1 MIQKVEITK
10 TKNEGVEAITAPDWN
25 GKVLRMSHEAYRRWR
40 EKGDVPKTAAVY
52 ALYADHFDKTAYG
65 KELYIGQSGEVDS
78 RLDSHVGAKHFWN
91 RVLIFVSALDW
102 MNIAFARNI
111 ENEFIL
117 MAKRANRYQ
126 VENGND
132 GATTWLGNEDQQKLD
147 AFLAGILPVLQLA
160 NIDIFNLNLDG
171 TYQLIETGFGGKVFT
186 STLRIEPC
194 VPQKQVRILAGSQ
207 FSSYWE
213 DRLKDAGLAGIVQ
226 KSDAQAYEATA
237 DIVVSLDESRILPRL
252 LGTSL
257 EKWRTPCGVSLKEVL
272 FPPK

>member
-10 TKNEGVEAITAPDWN
+10 TKIEGVEAITAPDWN

-52 ALYADHFDKTAYG
+52 ALYADHFDKTTYG
-65 KELYIGQSGEVDS
+65 KELYIGQSGEVNS

-111 ENEFIL
+111 EHEFIL

-132 GATTWLGNEDQQKLD
+132 SATTWLGLEDRQKLD
-147 AFLAGILPVLQLA
+147 VWRVYCPFCSWP
-160 NIDIFNLNLDG
+160 
-171 TYQLIETGFGGKVFT
+171 T
-186 STLRIEPC
+186 SIYSTSI
-194 VPQKQVRILAGSQ
+194 
-207 FSSYWE
+207 W
-213 DRLKDAGLAGIVQ
+213 
-226 KSDAQAYEATA
+226 TA
-237 DIVVSLDESRILPRL
+237 
-252 LGTSL
+252 
-257 EKWRTPCGVSLKEVL
+257 RTN
-272 FPPK
+272 